1 MIYKEET
8 ICGWLEFRFFW
19 SMGDNFWLR
28 NDFGLIREER
38 RFTVVRMRSFPLEGE
53 SLSEGAS

>member
-1 MIYKEET
+1 MISKEET

-28 NDFGLIREER
+28 NDFALIREER
-38 RFTVVRMRSFPLEGE
+38 RFTVVGTCNFPLEGE
-53 SLSEGAS
+53 RMSEGAS